1 MGAIWLRLTLIL
13 TGVLLMGFTM
23 LSLARR
29 RMTDSFVLTWGLISI
44 ILIFAGIFLNPA
56 ELARYISGI
65 GIMLVGAI
73 AFCLLFGAYFMSI
86 RISELIRRNLELSM
100 QVTLIRQELE
110 ELERRLERTD
120 AGGEEEH
127 LDEAYACGHQ
137 YAGAGRG

>member
-44 ILIFAGIFLNPA
+44 ILIFAGIFLNPV

-65 GIMLVGAI
+65 GILLVGAI
-73 AFCLLFGAYFMSI
+73 GFCLLFGAYFMSI
-86 RISELIRRNLELSM
+86 RISELMRRNLELSM
-100 QVTLIRQELE
+100 QVALMRQELE
-110 ELERRLERTD
+110 EVERKLEETD
-120 AGGEEEH
+120 TGGEGEH
-127 LDEAYACGHQ
+127 LDEACACGHQ
-137 YAGAGRG
+137 YARAGGG